1 MKERPR
7 IIAWILDFVNRLL
20 PVVTGIAITFMVQG
34 MVNRAHTRREVRS
47 ALQLVRTELSY
58 NREDIAELK
67 EYFQNEMTSARY
79 LKKHTDLVK
88 KLKRLDSA
96 TADTVKNH
104 LGIVAADVTVVFPHD
119 ALELLKISSLFQKIG
134 DNSLS
139 MKIIRAYDSCSQM
152 AISVDRHIAERNA
165 QPADSLYNWIEIHD
179 PRVIADHSDIDKAIT
194 AINVYLRR

>member
-7 IIAWILDFVNRLL
+7 IIEWILDFVNRLL
-20 PVVTGIAITFMVQG
+20 PVVTGIAITFTVQG
-34 MVNRAHTRREVRS
+34 MVNRAHTRREVQS
-47 ALQLVRTELSY
+47 ALQLVRTELTS
-58 NREDIAELK
+58 NRKDVAELK

-79 LKKHTDLVK
+79 LGKHTDLVK

-96 TADTVKNH
+96 TADTVKYH
-104 LGIVAADVTVVFPHD
+104 LGIVGADVTVVFPHD
-119 ALELLKISSLFQKIG
+119 ALELLKMSSLFQKIG
-134 DNSLS
+134 DNGLS

-165 QPADSLYNWIEIHD
+165 QPADSLYNWIELHD
-179 PRVIADHSDIDKAIT
+179 PRVFADPADIDKAIT